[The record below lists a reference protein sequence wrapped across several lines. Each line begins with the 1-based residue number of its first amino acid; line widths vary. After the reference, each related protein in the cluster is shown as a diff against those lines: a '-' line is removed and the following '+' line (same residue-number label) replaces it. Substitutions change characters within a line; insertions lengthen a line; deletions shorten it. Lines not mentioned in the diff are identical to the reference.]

1 MNKDSFIAFVF
12 GILVLSNIAFAQS
25 TQTNLSNVI
34 QQFKQFGQFD
44 FYLPFIMV
52 FAILFGMIQ
61 RTKLFDRGLSA
72 VIALAS
78 AGFVMIYTP
87 AGITLAGFFANFF
100 AETVVVMLTIIV
112 VVVFMA
118 LLKGVA
124 PDTEYGT
131 WWKENANLII
141 FGALAIFVVLGVSIF
156 VSSGGLGIF
165 PGINFGFSAGGSGL
179 DTTTWA
185 LIILL
190 IGTALIVFMVSRED
204 KPTTNGRT
212 PAAGTGRPPGS

>member
-12 GILVLSNIAFAQS
+12 GILVLSNVAFAQG

-34 QQFKQFGQFD
+34 QQFKQFGLFD

-87 AGITLAGFFANFF
+87 AGITLAAFFANFF
-100 AETVVVMLTIIV
+100 AETVVVMLTVIV

-124 PDTEYGT
+124 PDTEYAT
-131 WWKENANLII
+131 WFKENASLII

-190 IGTALIVFMVSRED
+190 IGTAFIVFLVSKED
-204 KPTTNGRT
+204 KPRNIGGGQ
-212 PAAGTGRPPGS
+212 PAPQQRQPGQ

>member
-1 MNKDSFIAFVF
+1 MNKSSLIAFVF
-12 GILVLSNIAFAQS
+12 GMMILSNVAFAQS

-34 QQFKQFGQFD
+34 QQFKEFGLFD

-52 FAILFGMIQ
+52 FGILFGMIQ

-87 AGITLAGFFANFF
+87 AGITMAAFFANFF
-100 AETVVVMLTIIV
+100 AETVVVMLTVIV

-118 LLKGVA
+118 LLKGIT
-124 PDTEYGT
+124 PNTEYSKWFT
-131 WWKENANLII
+131 KNASLII
-141 FGALAIFVVLGVSIF
+141 FGSLAIFVVLGISIF

-179 DTTTWA
+179 DATTWA

-204 KPTTNGRT
+204 KTTSNGGT
-212 PAAGTGRPPGS
+212 PAA